1 MQRRITYWEGT
12 REMRKIIGN
21 FIDRFCPE
29 WINFERQ
36 TKGQRQD
43 DAIKSYNG
51 YILDWNTIGFKTEK
65 DMVDFLNKFNKAQE
79 K

>member
-1 MQRRITYWEGT
+1 
-12 REMRKIIGN
+12 MRKITGH

-29 WINFERQ
+29 WVNFERQ

-43 DAIKSYNG
+43 EAIIQYNG

-65 DMVDFLNKFNKAQE
+65 DMDNFLDKFGNKNE
-79 K
+79 R

>member
-1 MQRRITYWEGT
+1 MT
-12 REMRKIIGN
+12 KLIGN
-21 FIDRFCPE
+21 FINRFCYE

-43 DAIKSYNG
+43 EAVKPYNG

-65 DMVDFLNKFNKAQE
+65 DMEDFLIKFGKAQE